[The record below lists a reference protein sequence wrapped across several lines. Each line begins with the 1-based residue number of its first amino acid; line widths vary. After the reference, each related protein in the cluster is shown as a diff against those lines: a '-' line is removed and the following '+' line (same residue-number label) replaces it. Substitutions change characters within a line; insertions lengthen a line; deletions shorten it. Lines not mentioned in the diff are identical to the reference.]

1 MKARQIRQGDV
12 LLEACGR
19 SEIKGLKKTRPTV
32 ALGEATGHHHSF
44 EGKHTTGFF
53 KAGDAEVGAQ
63 PMAGGAIAGGGG
75 AAAALATHIEVKGK
89 PDFLTHQEHGPIEH
103 PPGIY
108 KKTQQVEYEREQI
121 RNVAD

>member
-12 LLEACGR
+12 LLESCNP
-19 SEIKGLKKTRPTV
+19 SELKGLTKTKPTV

-44 EGKHTTGFF
+44 QGKHTTGFF

-63 PMAGGAIAGGGG
+63 LIAGGIP
-75 AAAALATHIEVKGK
+75 ALAEYIEVKDK
-89 PDFLTHQEHGPIEH
+89 PDNLTHQEHGPIAH
-103 PPGIY
+103 APGTY